1 MLIREKNSGLFLSK
15 GNPSRNFGPSV
26 SYCFIFLC
34 IIKLMQKNFF
44 EREFIPQVLFFENC
58 SPSYLQKIDKLV
70 VIYIIFGQQR

>member
-1 MLIREKNSGLFLSK
+1 
-15 GNPSRNFGPSV
+15 
-26 SYCFIFLC
+26 
-34 IIKLMQKNFF
+34 MQKNFF